1 MSKILSPSDGCIGY
15 ILMENDNTFKDVQ
28 NLQVFDKNHL
38 FYVRFDTTLQSLD
51 VFNRNNRY
59 YSADAIIKSLSTD
72 EIKELILNNKFKGE
86 AGHPIDGTINRIVTV
101 DPKFTCHRIIKWWV
115 DGNLIKGTVETLDDD
130 MYGTKLTKAILQNE
144 NPSFSYRGLAML
156 QKKGIKSYVYKS
168 PRAVAYDEVNLPSH
182 KEAYGDLNKT
192 VISQSYDGK
201 IDSTIS
207 RQTQQVKDL
216 SRAVIEQEITDLVS
230 KKSENLQ
237 VVCESFDIDPS
248 QVFVNNNMM
257 KVKANN
263 ETFAVTMESQLCK
276 EVAYYWGNI

>member
-15 ILMENDNTFKDVQ
+15 ILMENDNTFRDVQ

-156 QKKGIKSYVYKS
+156 QKKGTKSYVYRP

-182 KEAYGDLNKT
+182 KEAYGDLDKT
-192 VISQSYDGK
+192 VIAQSYDGK

-216 SRAVIEQEITDLVS
+216 SRAVIEQEIADLVS

-248 QVFVNNNMM
+248 QVFINNNMM

>member
-15 ILMENDNTFKDVQ
+15 ILMENDNTFRDVQ

-130 MYGTKLTKAILQNE
+130 MHGTKLTKAILQNE

-156 QKKGIKSYVYKS
+156 QKKGTKSYVYRP

-192 VISQSYDGK
+192 IISQSYDGK
-201 IDSTIS
+201 IDSTLS

-216 SRAVIEQEITDLVS
+216 SRAVIEQEIADLAS

-248 QVFVNNNMM
+248 QVFVTNNMM

>member
-15 ILMENDNTFKDVQ
+15 ILMENDNTFRDVQ

-156 QKKGIKSYVYKS
+156 QKKGIKSYVYKP

-216 SRAVIEQEITDLVS
+216 SRAVIEQEIADLVS

>member
-15 ILMENDNTFKDVQ
+15 ILMENDNTFRDVQ

-101 DPKFTCHRIIKWWV
+101 DPKFTCHRIITWWV

-156 QKKGIKSYVYKS
+156 QKKGTKSYVYRP

-192 VISQSYDGK
+192 LIAQSYDGK

-216 SRAVIEQEITDLVS
+216 SRAVIEQEIADLVS

-248 QVFVNNNMM
+248 QVFVTNNMM

>member
-15 ILMENDNTFKDVQ
+15 ILMENDNTFRDVQ

-156 QKKGIKSYVYKS
+156 QKKGTKSYVYRP

-192 VISQSYDGK
+192 LIAQSYDGK

-216 SRAVIEQEITDLVS
+216 SRAVIEQEIADLVS

-248 QVFVNNNMM
+248 QVFVTNNMM